1 MWMGRTKEH
10 GSFYLFK
17 TLITL
22 IFEFP
27 FVLVLIMH
35 VFPWESSCFGPA
47 RLRSYQTIKKG
58 REDFIGLTVD
68 DGRVTHND
76 TYN

>member
-1 MWMGRTKEH
+1 MSSPGKAAALVQRD
-10 GSFYLFK
+10 YD
-17 TLITL
+17 LIKL
-22 IFEFP
+22 
-27 FVLVLIMH
+27 
-35 VFPWESSCFGPA
+35 S
-47 RLRSYQTIKKG
+47 KKG